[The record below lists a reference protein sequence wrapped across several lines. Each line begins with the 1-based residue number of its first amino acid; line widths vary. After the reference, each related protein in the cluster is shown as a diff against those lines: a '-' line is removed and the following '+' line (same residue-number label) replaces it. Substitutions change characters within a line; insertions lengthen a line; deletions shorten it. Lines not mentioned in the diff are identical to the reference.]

1 MKKTISALL
10 AVLLAAALFA
20 GGAKESK
27 MSYKAGTYTAA
38 AQGMNGD
45 VTVHVTFSDSAI
57 KKIEIG
63 KHGETPGI
71 SDAAIKKMPEQI
83 LKTQSLAVDTVSG
96 ATLTSNAIL
105 EAVASAVEQAGGD
118 VAALK
123 AKK

>member
-1 MKKTISALL
+1 MKKIFSTVLV
-10 AVLLAAALFA
+10 VLLAMSLFA
-20 GGAKESK
+20 AAK

-38 AQGMNGD
+38 AKGMNGD
-45 VTVHVTFSDSAI
+45 VNVTVTFSKTAI

-105 EAVASAVEQAGGD
+105 GAVASAVEQAGGD
-118 VAALK
+118 VNASN

>member
-1 MKKTISALL
+1 MKKIFSTVLV
-10 AVLLAAALFA
+10 VLLAMSLFA
-20 GGAKESK
+20 AAK

-38 AQGMNGD
+38 AKGMNGD
-45 VTVHVTFSDSAI
+45 VNVTVTFSKTAI

-105 EAVASAVEQAGGD
+105 GAVASAVEQAGGD
-118 VAALK
+118 VDALK
-123 AKK
+123 TKKK